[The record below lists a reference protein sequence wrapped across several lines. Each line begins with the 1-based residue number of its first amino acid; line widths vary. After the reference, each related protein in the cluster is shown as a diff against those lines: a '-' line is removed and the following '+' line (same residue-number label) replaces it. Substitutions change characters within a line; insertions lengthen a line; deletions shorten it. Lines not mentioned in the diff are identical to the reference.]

1 MIAVLVDADH
11 KVRAA
16 LLNDL
21 TPFLHVRHLFPAVRF
36 GIKSRVRLPR
46 HNDLHII
53 LFQVRFQ
60 PLRHSQV
67 DIFLQAPVDSNLA
80 GICSAV
86 SGIDHHHRCLFYVG
100 VTAPRHTNTPI
111 FHRHDHHGEQAYAEN
126 RLYYFLLHALF
137 PRKSALHNT
146 LFHREPVY
154 VRIFLSPFNPKKV
167 LDSGFRS
174 YRHHQLNPHIS
185 LSVFRFFHTLSCID
199 TSICH
204 LYNRVRQHERS
215 GF

>member
-1 MIAVLVDADH
+1 MSFLD
-11 KVRAA
+11 KF
-16 LLNDL
+16 LNVMRLNPDDDDDFYNEDYDYDDEEEEVK
-21 TPFLHVRHLFPAVRF
+21 P
-36 GIKSRVRLPR
+36 KSSFKKREKE
-46 HNDLHII
+46 
-53 LFQVRFQ
+53 
-60 PLRHSQV
+60 V

-126 RLYYFLLHALF
+126 RLYHFLLHALF

-146 LFHREPVY
+146 LFHGEPVY
-154 VRIFLSPFNPKKV
+154 VRIFLSPFNPTQV

-174 YRHHQLNPHIS
+174 YRHHQLNPHIP
-185 LSVFRFFHTLSCID
+185 LSVFKSFHILSCID

>member
-1 MIAVLVDADH
+1 M
-11 KVRAA
+11 
-16 LLNDL
+16 
-21 TPFLHVRHLFPAVRF
+21 TFTSSC
-36 GIKSRVRLPR
+36 SRYVFNRSATARLISFSRLPSTPT
-46 HNDLHII
+46 LPGS
-53 LFQVRFQ
+53 V
-60 PLRHSQV
+60 PPCPAS
-67 DIFLQAPVDSNLA
+67 
-80 GICSAV
+80 
-86 SGIDHHHRCLFYVG
+86 
-100 VTAPRHTNTPI
+100 TAPRHTNTPI

-126 RLYYFLLHALF
+126 RLYHFLLHALF

-146 LFHREPVY
+146 LFHGKPVY
-154 VRIFLSPFNPKKV
+154 VRIFLSPFNPTQV